1 MIRLYHGSNQEIG
14 EIDLSLGMPDKD
26 FGQGFYLT
34 HLRHQ
39 AERMA
44 LSKCKRSQ
52 GKNPTVTVYEFDEH
66 EARRQKLLIK
76 VFDKPTEA
84 WAKFVS
90 DNRHASRTGFSHNF
104 DIVIGPIADD
114 SMAIQFRL
122 FEQGY
127 ITLRQLA
134 RKIVFPKNNS
144 QHFFATERA
153 VKLLRKVE
161 VINL

>member
-1 MIRLYHGSNQEIG
+1 MIRLYHGSNQEIS

-52 GKNPTVTVYEFDEH
+52 GKKPTVTVYEFDEE
-66 EARRQKLLIK
+66 EARRQRLRIK

-90 DNRHASRTGFSHNF
+90 DNRHASKTGFSHDF

-122 FEQGY
+122 YEQGY

-134 RKIVFPKNNS
+134 RKIIFPQNNS

-161 VINL
+161 VLNL

>member
-1 MIRLYHGSNQEIG
+1 MIRLYHGSNQEIS

-52 GKNPTVTVYEFDEH
+52 GKNPTVTVYEFDEE
-66 EARRQKLLIK
+66 EARRQKLRIK

-90 DNRHASRTGFSHNF
+90 DNRHASKTGFSHDF

-122 FEQGY
+122 YEQGY

-134 RKIVFPKNNS
+134 RKIIFPQNNS

-161 VINL
+161 VLNL

>member
-1 MIRLYHGSNQEIG
+1 MIRLYHGSNQEIS

-52 GKNPTVTVYEFDEH
+52 GKKPTVTVYEFDEE
-66 EARRQKLLIK
+66 EARRQRLRIK

-90 DNRHASRTGFSHNF
+90 DNRHASKTGFSHDF

-122 FEQGY
+122 YEQGY

-134 RKIVFPKNNS
+134 RKIIFPQNDRRGCK
-144 QHFFATERA
+144 R
-153 VKLLRKVE
+153 
-161 VINL
+161 

>member
-1 MIRLYHGSNQEIG
+1 MIRLYHGSNQEIS

-34 HLRHQ
+34 NLRHQ

-52 GKNPTVTVYEFDEH
+52 GKNPTVTVYEFDEE
-66 EARRQKLLIK
+66 EARRQKLRIK

-90 DNRHASRTGFSHNF
+90 DNRHASKTGFSHDF

-122 FEQGY
+122 YEQGY

-134 RKIVFPKNNS
+134 RKIIFPQNNS

-161 VINL
+161 VLNL

>member
-1 MIRLYHGSNQEIG
+1 M
-14 EIDLSLGMPDKD
+14 
-26 FGQGFYLT
+26 
-34 HLRHQ
+34 
-39 AERMA
+39 
-44 LSKCKRSQ
+44 
-52 GKNPTVTVYEFDEH
+52 
-66 EARRQKLLIK
+66 
-76 VFDKPTEA
+76 FDKPTEA

-90 DNRHASRTGFSHNF
+90 DNRHASKTGFSHDF

-122 FEQGY
+122 YEQGY

-134 RKIVFPKNNS
+134 RKIIFPQNNS

-161 VINL
+161 VLNL